1 MKFLLFSILIFAAFR
16 VNAQQAEI
24 KNLTDEV
31 VSITTS
37 SVSVSKWFELIE
49 KKGIILSYNPSVIDL
64 DKIRW
69 VDTGEIKIG
78 KLLKT
83 ILSDYRLKIIFAEP
97 RKLILQAEK
106 KKRYVISGKIEEE
119 DSSENLYGATITFR
133 DEKNSKTF
141 AVSGNNGMY
150 SINLPEGDYEV
161 EVGYVGYK
169 KSEKKISV
177 EKDRL
182 VNFELEPTSFEMKE
196 VLVENRKGLAFLAE
210 ISPMDYLSFSSS
222 DLFAQVRILPGV
234 IASSANGDFQVN
246 GGNNDEN
253 LMLLDG
259 IPVYHSN
266 HLNSM
271 LPSFN
276 GDAIKSV
283 GFHKSLFP
291 AQFEGRVSSVTD
303 VRLKDGNKT
312 CHSQV
317 FSLDMPAV
325 SVMFE
330 GPIIKNKL
338 YYMVSARRS
347 WLDLFDNLLSEED
360 RLNHSFYDFN
370 LKLAYDFNSKTSLQ
384 LIAHNARNNYFE
396 PSLEPS
402 NPVLKWNNELYA
414 CKLTTVF
421 GKKLFNTT
429 SLAYT
434 SYSNWAAM
442 FTFDSVEVTSLEA
455 FDERNGMDNFV
466 PNDQYAIQSY
476 NTEFMKSGIRDIS
489 LITEFSYNV
498 DNRYQIVGGINSSFE
513 QFSMIELADG
523 RKNKVQSITQFSF
536 FYDNRIRITD
546 RLLGQVGV
554 NVVAYLPK
562 SFDGYYNIQPRFSL
576 KYTLNDR
583 NLLYTCFSRMAQFY
597 HYLRIDLFS
606 LPTDFRMPS
615 IAGYKP
621 RLSNQLDVGWKH
633 YLPDG
638 LIESSL
644 FYKSRENIIA
654 LKPNALPWSTDWKN
668 TIMVGSGKSY
678 GFRFFMYNKWQKLA
692 FQLSY
697 AYTRSFE
704 WYPHIKERGKIPSL
718 SDIPHALNA
727 AVTYNLTNRSAFSM
741 GGVLKTGRV
750 IGNADD
756 VVTLSAE
763 EFRRLRYPF
772 NYRLDASYS
781 YSKEFNNN
789 GAKLLMRVGL
799 YNIIGNP
806 RNEDLMDF
814 YPFVFQRHCL
824 PYWSVSI
831 KF

>member
-1 MKFLLFSILIFAAFR
+1 MRPILFSLLLFTVFR
-16 VNAQQAEI
+16 AGAQQADI
-24 KNLTDEV
+24 KNPADEV
-31 VSITTS
+31 VTITTS
-37 SVSVSKWFELIE
+37 SARVSKWLELIE
-49 KKGIILSYNPSVIDL
+49 EKGIILSYNPSVIDMGQV
-64 DKIRW
+64 RR
-69 VDTGEIKIG
+69 VDTGEIKVG
-78 KLLKT
+78 KLLRT
-83 ILSDYRLKIIFAEP
+83 VLSDYKLKIIFAEP

-106 KKRYVISGKIEEE
+106 RKRYTVSGKVKEEG
-119 DSSENLYGATITFR
+119 SSENLYGATIMFR
-133 DEKNSKTF
+133 DEKNLKTF
-141 AVSGNNGMY
+141 AVSNHNGVY
-150 SINLPEGDYEV
+150 SISLPKGDYQV
-161 EVGYVGYK
+161 EASFVGYK
-169 KSEKKISV
+169 RLEKKIRI
-177 EKDRL
+177 DRDL
-182 VNFELEPTSFEMKE
+182 PLSLELTSNPLEMDE
-196 VLVENRKGLAFLAE
+196 VVIESRTFPAFLGE
-210 ISPMDYLSFSSS
+210 TSPTDLLSFSSS
-222 DLFAQVRILPGV
+222 DLFAQIRILPGV
-234 IASSANGDFQVN
+234 MASSANGDFQVN
-246 GGNNDEN
+246 GGNSDEN

-266 HLNSM
+266 HLNTM

-291 AQFEGRVSSVTD
+291 TRFEGRLSSVTD
-303 VRLKDGNKT
+303 IQLKDGNKT
-312 CHSQV
+312 KHSQTL
-317 FSLDMPAV
+317 SLDMPAA
-325 SVMFE
+325 SVMLE

-338 YYMVSARRS
+338 YYMASARRS
-347 WLDLFDNLLSEED
+347 WLDLIDNLFTEEYK
-360 RLNHSFYDFN
+360 LKHSFYDFN

-384 LIAHNARNNYFE
+384 LIAHNAQNKYFE
-396 PSLEPS
+396 PSLEPN

-414 CKLTTVF
+414 CKLNTVF

-442 FTFDSVEVTSLEA
+442 FTFDPDKVAPSEA
-455 FDERNGMDNFV
+455 FDERNGMDNFA
-466 PNDQYAIQSY
+466 PNDQYALQSY
-476 NTEFMKSGIRDIS
+476 NTVFMKSGIRDIS
-489 LITEFSYNV
+489 LATEFSYNV
-498 DNRYQIVGGINSSFE
+498 DNRYQMFWGINSSFE
-513 QFSMIELADG
+513 QFSIIELVNG
-523 RKNKVQSITQFSF
+523 HKNKVQSITQLSF

-554 NVVAYLPK
+554 NFVVYLPK
-562 SFDGYYNIQPRFSL
+562 NFDDHYNIQPRFSL

-583 NLLYTCFSRMAQFY
+583 NLLYTGFSRMAQFY

-606 LPTDFRMPS
+606 SPTDFLMPS
-615 IAGYKP
+615 IKGYKP

-633 YLPDG
+633 FLPSG
-638 LIESSL
+638 MIESSL
-644 FYKSRENIIA
+644 FYKNRENIIA

-678 GFRFFMYNKWQKLA
+678 GFRFFMYNKWRKLA
-692 FQLSY
+692 FQLAY

-704 WYPHIKERGKIPSL
+704 WYPHIKESGKIPSL
-718 SDIPHALNA
+718 SDIPHALNT

-741 GGVLKTGRV
+741 GGVLKSGRV

-756 VVTLSAE
+756 VVTLPPE

-772 NYRLDASYS
+772 NYRLDASYC
-781 YSKEFNNN
+781 YSKEFKNN
-789 GAKLLMRVGL
+789 GVKLLMRVGL

-806 RNEDLMDF
+806 RNEDLRDF